1 MSDVWCL
8 KGFPMIKKNEN
19 LYQLSDSTY
28 VYMFPDYEDLG
39 NAGIVKTEEGVVVI
53 DDDVRT
59 VDQLFVTLPQITD
72 KPVRFLINSH
82 HAFDHTSANCVFDRK
97 GVTIIGSR
105 VCREELARHGEH
117 NFKRWSAREAY
128 VKKILEEKS
137 VTVALP
143 HITFDHELELDFGGE
158 TIQLF
163 FCGHAHTPGDII
175 IYLPKDQILFA
186 GDLLWFGY
194 FPNVREANVPN
205 QIKVA
210 DRILEF
216 PVRYYVPGHG
226 HISSDRSDVIRMR
239 DFLSFLYESVEKMVK
254 EGRTLEEVRSIEE
267 PLAKKNSDWRG
278 KQFLSRAT
286 EVIYQSM
293 VNPT

>member
-1 MSDVWCL
+1 
-8 KGFPMIKKNEN
+8 MIKKNED
-19 LYQLSDSTY
+19 LYQLSDSTDAC
-28 VYMFPDYEDLG
+28 MFPDYEDLG
-39 NAGIVKTEEGVVVI
+39 NAGIVKTGEGVVVI
-53 DDDVRT
+53 DNDVRT
-59 VDQLFVTLPQITD
+59 VDQLFATLPQITD
-72 KPVRFLINSH
+72 KPVKFLINSH

-128 VKKILEEKS
+128 VKKILEEKA

-143 HITFDHELELDFGGE
+143 HITFDNELELNLGGE

-226 HISSDRSDVIRMR
+226 HISSDRGEVIRMR
-239 DFLSFLYESVEKMVK
+239 DFLAFLYERIEKMVK

>member
-1 MSDVWCL
+1 MSDLWCL
-8 KGFPMIKKNEN
+8 KGFPMIKKDEN
-19 LYQLSDSTY
+19 LVQLSDSTY

-39 NAGIVKTEEGVVVI
+39 NAGIVKTGEGVVVI
-53 DDDVRT
+53 DNDVRT
-59 VDQLFVTLPQITD
+59 VDQLFATLPQITD
-72 KPVRFLINSH
+72 KPVRFVINSH
-82 HAFDHTSANCVFDRK
+82 HAFDHTSANCFFEKK

-105 VCREELARHGEH
+105 VCREEMARHGQH
-117 NFKRWSAREAY
+117 NFNRWSTREPY
-128 VKKILEEKS
+128 VKKILEEKA

-143 HITFDHELELDFGGE
+143 HVTFDSELELVLGGE

-194 FPNVREANVPN
+194 FPNVREANVPK

-226 HISSDRSDVIRMR
+226 HISTDRNEVIRMR
-239 DFLSFLYESVEKMVK
+239 DFLSSLYEGIGKMVK
-254 EGRTLEEVRSIEE
+254 EGKTLEEVREIEG

-293 VNPT
+293 VNPM

>member
-1 MSDVWCL
+1 
-8 KGFPMIKKNEN
+8 MIKKNEN

-28 VYMFPDYEDLG
+28 AYMFPDYEDLG
-39 NAGIVKTEEGVVVI
+39 NAGIVKTGEGVVVI

-59 VDQLFVTLPQITD
+59 VDQLFTTLPQITD
-72 KPVRFLINSH
+72 KPVKFVINSH
-82 HAFDHTSANCVFDRK
+82 HAFDHTSANCFFDRK

-117 NFKRWSAREAY
+117 NFKRWSTREAY
-128 VKKILEEKS
+128 VTKILEEKA

-143 HITFDHELELDFGGE
+143 HITFDNELELNLGGE

-226 HISSDRSDVIRMR
+226 HISLDRGDVIRMR
-239 DFLSFLYESVEKMVK
+239 DFLAVLYERIEKMVK

>member
-1 MSDVWCL
+1 MV
-8 KGFPMIKKNEN
+8 KKTEN
-19 LYQLSDSTY
+19 LVQLSDSTY

-39 NAGIVKTEEGVVVI
+39 NAGIVITRDGVVVI

-59 VDQLFVTLPQITD
+59 VDQLFTTLPQITD
-72 KPVRFLINSH
+72 KPVKFVINSH
-82 HAFDHTSANCVFDRK
+82 HAFDHTSANCFFEKK
-97 GVTIIGSR
+97 GASIIGSR
-105 VCREELARHGEH
+105 ACREELARDGEH

-128 VKKILEEKS
+128 VKKILEEKA

-143 HITFDHELELDFGGE
+143 HITFDKELQLDLGGE
-158 TIQLF
+158 TLQLF

-194 FPNVREANVPN
+194 FPNVREADVPN
-205 QIKVA
+205 QIRVA

-216 PVRYYVPGHG
+216 PVRYYIPGHG
-226 HISSDRSDVIRMR
+226 HISSDRNEVIRMR
-239 DFLSFLYESVEKMVK
+239 DFLATLYESIGKMVK
-254 EGRTLEEVRSIEE
+254 EGKTLEETREIEE
-267 PLAKKNSDWRG
+267 PLAKRNAGWRG
-278 KQFLSRAT
+278 RQFLSRAT

-293 VNPT
+293 RPVTRV

>member
-1 MSDVWCL
+1 
-8 KGFPMIKKNEN
+8 MIKKSEN

-28 VYMFPDYEDLG
+28 AYMFPNYEDLG

-59 VDQLFVTLPQITD
+59 VDQLFATLPQITD
-72 KPVRFLINSH
+72 KPVKFVINSH

-97 GVTIIGSR
+97 GVTLIGSR

-128 VKKILEEKS
+128 VKKILEEKA

-143 HITFDHELELDFGGE
+143 HITFDHELELNLGGE

-226 HISSDRSDVIRMR
+226 HISSDRSEVIRMR
-239 DFLSFLYESVEKMVK
+239 DFLASLYESIEKMVK
-254 EGRTLEEVRSIEE
+254 EGKTLEEVRSIEE

>member
-1 MSDVWCL
+1 
-8 KGFPMIKKNEN
+8 MIKKDEN
-19 LYQLSDSTY
+19 LVQLSDSTY

-59 VDQLFVTLPQITD
+59 VDQLFATLPQITD
-72 KPVRFLINSH
+72 KPVRFVINSH
-82 HAFDHTSANCVFDRK
+82 HAFDHTSANCFFEKK

-105 VCREELARHGEH
+105 VCREEMARHGQH
-117 NFKRWSAREAY
+117 NFNRWSTREPY
-128 VKKILEEKS
+128 VKKILEEKA

-143 HITFDHELELDFGGE
+143 HVTFDSELELVLGGE

-226 HISSDRSDVIRMR
+226 HISTDRNEVIRMR
-239 DFLSFLYESVEKMVK
+239 DFLSSLYEGIGKMVK
-254 EGRTLEEVRSIEE
+254 EGKTLEEVREIEG

-278 KQFLSRAT
+278 KQFLSSAT